1 MSDAPDHP
9 HPLRAEGEGLP
20 DAADSAAASPPGQS
34 PDPGPGD
41 DDSEAGESDGA
52 ATAGESEGHGGD
64 AEADEAEATETDDAE
79 ATEPDA
85 GEATETG
92 DAEAVEPE
100 DAEATE
106 PDDAEASEPDAGESG
121 EAEAVESGEAD
132 AGESGDTDADAGQAG
147 QDSQAGTGKKRKRKS
162 KAQKAAEQAPSASE
176 VRARIGTTTEA
187 ALAYVDDPDPQL
199 SRLPR
204 TVREQLIAELPA
216 VTAAALLGPEAM
228 ARHLVASAASG
239 RYRDLFALWTLFSR
253 HPDAC
258 KPQLGERG
266 DALER
271 GRRNLQLA
279 TELGLLG
286 RADRVA
292 EDVAQAEGLIWQWLS
307 ATLSAHP
314 TAVAQRPAVAAA
326 LLAREPDFE
335 LPVPEYPSARWL
347 SEAAAVK
354 ESDALPEPLESVL
367 QANIH
372 RLPATIATL
381 RLAAKHY
388 PDRVESLVDAVDLD
402 APDVEAF
409 LAWARDHGAA
419 DRLIGRIRD
428 HINAAAARD
437 RVEGLARWD
446 AWRQRGVQLP
456 PPSSLTEAGIEGLD
470 LTRPET
476 AQLAAVLQQQGHELD
491 MQQRLDDLAGGN
503 RQLAEKAYEAAVCA
517 GLDVT
522 LPSPLEHNPIV
533 KDGTRCP
540 RCRAWTW
547 VRPGH
552 EQRCPRS
559 EPPAGEGEQPASP
572 GDAFELAA
580 VRSPNSS

>member
-1 MSDAPDHP
+1 MSDAPEQP
-9 HPLRAEGEGLP
+9 HPLRPEGDGFP
-20 DAADSAAASPPGQS
+20 DAAEPAAATPSGDPSAEQQAQPDGHEPPDAPTGTDAAEPGEPAPGQAE
-34 PDPGPGD
+34 DGEPGAGRAEGGEPGAGRDAPEGDAGPERDAD
-41 DDSEAGESDGA
+41 DGDVAE
-52 ATAGESEGHGGD
+52 GGD
-64 AEADEAEATETDDAE
+64 AASGHEADDAAEA
-79 ATEPDA
+79 
-85 GEATETG
+85 G
-92 DAEAVEPE
+92 DA
-100 DAEATE
+100 
-106 PDDAEASEPDAGESG
+106 S
-121 EAEAVESGEAD
+121 EAD
-132 AGESGDTDADAGQAG
+132 HAAQGDDAGQAG
-147 QDSQAGTGKKRKRKS
+147 EGDGGRGGGKKRKRKS
-162 KAQKAAEQAPSASE
+162 KTQKAAEQAPSVSE
-176 VRARIGTTTEA
+176 VRAQIGTTTEA
-187 ALAYVDDPDPQL
+187 AMAYVDDPDPRL

-258 KPQLGERG
+258 KPQLADRG

-271 GRRNLQLA
+271 GRRNLRLS

-292 EDVAQAEGLIWQWLS
+292 EDVASAEGLIWQWLREI
-307 ATLSAHP
+307 LSAHP

-326 LLAREPDFE
+326 LLEREPGFE
-335 LPVPEYPSARWL
+335 LPVPEQPSARWL

-354 ESDALPEPLESVL
+354 EAGTLPEPLEQVL
-367 QANIH
+367 QANVH

-381 RLAAKHY
+381 RLAAVHY
-388 PDRVESLVDAVDLD
+388 PERVQSLVDAVDLD

-428 HINAAAARD
+428 RINAAAARD
-437 RVEGLARWD
+437 RAEGLARWD
-446 AWRQRGVQLP
+446 AWRQRGVELP
-456 PPSSLTEAGIEGLD
+456 PPSSITEAGLEGLD

-476 AQLAAVLQQQGHELD
+476 AQLAAVLQQQGHDVD
-491 MQQRLDDLAGGN
+491 MQQRLTDLAGRN

-522 LPSPLEHNPIV
+522 LPATLEHNPIV
-533 KDGTRCP
+533 KEGTRCP

-552 EQRCPRS
+552 EERCPRS
-559 EPPAGEGEQPASP
+559 EPAAGEAPAATSP
-572 GDAFELAA
+572 GEAFELAA
-580 VRSPNSS
+580 VRTSDGS